1 MRILKYNIIVS
12 VGLLCI
18 LFLFQVSCKNDTIA
32 IEPPPDQLFRPVGL
46 TTSINGN
53 MVKFSWVPIAGATY
67 SLELS
72 RDSFAFVQDLKVIPL
87 VGVLVYTVEDL
98 LSLTRYSARIK
109 AISIDKSIK
118 DSDYKQILFVTGIEN
133 IFLTPST
140 IDIGSNQVLLKWN
153 NLKQVT
159 QIVGSATGVS
169 DVIVP
174 LSALDIADGK
184 KLIGGMIKNTSYTF
198 KIYNGT
204 ILRGTVV
211 VKTLP

>member
-18 LFLFQVSCKNDTIA
+18 LVFLLVSCKNDTIT
-32 IEPPPDQLFRPVGL
+32 IDTPDQLFRPVGL
-46 TTSINGN
+46 TTYINGN
-53 MVKFSWVPIAGATY
+53 VVKFSWVPISGATY

-87 VGVLVYTVEDL
+87 AGVLEYTVEDL

-109 AISIDKSIK
+109 AISKDKSIK
-118 DSDYKQILFVTGIEN
+118 DSDYKQILFITGIEN
-133 IFLTPST
+133 IFYNPST

-153 NLKQVT
+153 NLKQVS

-169 DVIVP
+169 DVIVL
-174 LSALDIADGK
+174 LSAPDIADGK
-184 KLIGGMIKNTSYTF
+184 KLIGGLIKNTSYTF
-198 KIYNGT
+198 KIYNGV
-204 ILRGTVV
+204 ILRGTVL

>member
-12 VGLLCI
+12 TGLLCI
-18 LFLFQVSCKNDTIA
+18 LFLFQVSCKNDTIT
-32 IEPPPDQLFRPVGL
+32 IDTPDQLFRPVGL
-46 TTSINGN
+46 ATSINGN
-53 MVKFSWVPIAGATY
+53 VVKFSWVPISGATY

-87 VGVLVYTVEDL
+87 VGVLEYTVEDL

-133 IFLTPST
+133 IFYIPS
-140 IDIGSNQVLLKWN
+140 IADIGSNQIMLKWN
-153 NLKQVT
+153 SLKQVS
-159 QIVGSATGVS
+159 QIIGSATGVS
-169 DVIVP
+169 DVIVL
-174 LSALDIADGK
+174 LSAPDIADGK
-184 KLIGGMIKNTSYTF
+184 KQIGGLIKNTSYTF